1 MGFGVFIHRSDSI
14 YDDSPAERY
23 QFPSQYLR
31 RVEACVG
38 DWIIYYEPSKVDD
51 TRGYFAMAKVQQVIP
66 DPAAPG
72 MYLALIE
79 PGSYLDFANPVPFN
93 GIDGLAERG
102 LLNDQGRIS
111 GRAQSAV
118 RPISPSDFN
127 RIVDLGLDA
136 RELLLPRVD
145 ETGISSGFEDEGA
158 AFQFEQSRDRV
169 SYIGSRIAR
178 DRIFRRIVLR
188 AYDERCAITGL
199 KLINGG
205 GRAEVSAAHIRP
217 VEKNGPDIVSNG
229 IALSGTAHWMF
240 DRGLISLSDDLEI
253 LISRQVN
260 DLESVQTFINKTR
273 RAIPPRRQIERPHPH
288 FLQWHRERQRLASGL
303 GLADLR
309 DTQSFARSTYAP
321 SAVITTTRVPG
332 AMCGGTVVR
341 TPLESTAGL

>member
-38 DWIIYYEPSKVDD
+38 DWIIYYEPSKVGD
-51 TRGYFAMAKVQQVIP
+51 TRGYFAVAKVQQVLP
-66 DPAAPG
+66 DPVALG

-79 PGSYLDFANPVPFN
+79 PGTYLDLATPVPFN
-93 GIDGLAERG
+93 GTDGLVERG

-127 RIVDLGLDA
+127 RIIDLGFDDH
-136 RELLLPRVD
+136 EPLLPRVD
-145 ETGISSGFEDEGA
+145 QIGISSGFQDEKA
-158 AFQFEQSRDRV
+158 PFQFEEGRSRV
-169 SYIGSRIAR
+169 SYIGSRIVR
-178 DRIFRRIVLR
+178 DRIFRRVVLR
-188 AYDERCAITGL
+188 AYDERCAISGL

-217 VEKNGPDIVSNG
+217 VEKNGPDIVNNG

-253 LISRQVN
+253 LVSRQVN
-260 DLESVQTFINKTR
+260 DLESVQGFINRSR
-273 RAIPPRRQIERPHPH
+273 RALPPRRQVERPHPR
-288 FLQWHRERQRLASGL
+288 FLQWHREHCFKQ
-303 GLADLR
+303 
-309 DTQSFARSTYAP
+309 
-321 SAVITTTRVPG
+321 
-332 AMCGGTVVR
+332 
-341 TPLESTAGL
+341 